1 MSTRRRK
8 RASAGATSTR
18 RSSALWDA
26 RLGGKI
32 DDPIG
37 HPKTLPPI
45 VSSGDGGQPMF
56 AFLSKE
62 KFGSRKSKAIAIE
75 FYTTYVNKH
84 LRAEGSDAGTFR
96 MQCAL
101 PPDLAFEYVRPAWNM
116 KAAADHIFR
125 KLKNG
130 SGPKQL
136 QAVYDRHKHESP
148 RGGIETQFFRNMR
161 KMNSVA
167 PDGYQ
172 IDDMFDFV
180 EQLQN
185 HMKQEAKRMI
195 REQHAIED
203 NAALRIQCRWRIK
216 SGQFALHLKRQARDK
231 KQFEEDRRTRA
242 ALRIQCAWRRRQGS
256 LALHLKRQAKREAAE
271 ERERERKAAITIQ
284 LAWRRKKGQMVL
296 HMKRRLKAEEEEMRR
311 AAIKIQNAWR
321 RRDAKMM
328 VKNMKKKMLEEE
340 EEMNQAA
347 ITIQLAWRRKKGQM
361 VLHMKRRLKAEEEEM
376 RRAAIKIQNAW
387 RRRDAKMMVK
397 NMKKKMLEEEEEM
410 HRAALK
416 IQCAWRRKKGSLAL
430 HMKRQAKKAMR
441 DAEAWVVVFDPNQGG
456 TYFYDYSTQN
466 SLWEMPEKLI
476 DTELH
481 TPEWIVCEDQ
491 RYRATYYFRTTDGS
505 CHPLDENQYLSQGS
519 GYWQPPPLA
528 KIALKTEH
536 YPKQGRVTTDIDA
549 ARAGMSVSGYGENF
563 DAYAH
568 AQPMDRYTQKE
579 QQFYEEHSWY

>member
-8 RASAGATSTR
+8 RASAGATSSR

-172 IDDMFDFV
+172 IDDMFD
-180 EQLQN
+180 LLSN
-185 HMKQEAKRMI
+185 C
-195 REQHAIED
+195 
-203 NAALRIQCRWRIK
+203 RI
-216 SGQFALHLKRQARDK
+216 
-231 KQFEEDRRTRA
+231 T
-242 ALRIQCAWRRRQGS
+242 
-256 LALHLKRQAKREAAE
+256 
-271 ERERERKAAITIQ
+271 
-284 LAWRRKKGQMVL
+284 
-296 HMKRRLKAEEEEMRR
+296 
-311 AAIKIQNAWR
+311 
-321 RRDAKMM
+321 
-328 VKNMKKKMLEEE
+328 
-340 EEMNQAA
+340 
-347 ITIQLAWRRKKGQM
+347 
-361 VLHMKRRLKAEEEEM
+361 
-376 RRAAIKIQNAW
+376 
-387 RRRDAKMMVK
+387 
-397 NMKKKMLEEEEEM
+397 
-410 HRAALK
+410 
-416 IQCAWRRKKGSLAL
+416 
-430 HMKRQAKKAMR
+430 
-441 DAEAWVVVFDPNQGG
+441 
-456 TYFYDYSTQN
+456 
-466 SLWEMPEKLI
+466 
-476 DTELH
+476 
-481 TPEWIVCEDQ
+481 
-491 RYRATYYFRTTDGS
+491 
-505 CHPLDENQYLSQGS
+505 
-519 GYWQPPPLA
+519 
-528 KIALKTEH
+528 
-536 YPKQGRVTTDIDA
+536 
-549 ARAGMSVSGYGENF
+549 
-563 DAYAH
+563 
-568 AQPMDRYTQKE
+568 
-579 QQFYEEHSWY
+579 

>member
-1 MSTRRRK
+1 
-8 RASAGATSTR
+8 
-18 RSSALWDA
+18 
-26 RLGGKI
+26 
-32 DDPIG
+32 
-37 HPKTLPPI
+37 
-45 VSSGDGGQPMF
+45 
-56 AFLSKE
+56 
-62 KFGSRKSKAIAIE
+62 
-75 FYTTYVNKH
+75 
-84 LRAEGSDAGTFR
+84 
-96 MQCAL
+96 
-101 PPDLAFEYVRPAWNM
+101 
-116 KAAADHIFR
+116 
-125 KLKNG
+125 
-130 SGPKQL
+130 
-136 QAVYDRHKHESP
+136 
-148 RGGIETQFFRNMR
+148 
-161 KMNSVA
+161 
-167 PDGYQ
+167 
-172 IDDMFDFV
+172 
-180 EQLQN
+180 
-185 HMKQEAKRMI
+185 
-195 REQHAIED
+195 
-203 NAALRIQCRWRIK
+203 
-216 SGQFALHLKRQARDK
+216 
-231 KQFEEDRRTRA
+231 
-242 ALRIQCAWRRRQGS
+242 
-256 LALHLKRQAKREAAE
+256 
-271 ERERERKAAITIQ
+271 
-284 LAWRRKKGQMVL
+284 
-296 HMKRRLKAEEEEMRR
+296 MKRRLKAEEEEQKRREATEMYQQKLFEEQTR
-311 AAIKIQNAWR
+311 AAILIQNAWR